1 MRRAWWRS
9 LAWLRNSR
17 ECVFSPRLP
26 AVRWA
31 TGPMKALPWLSDT
44 LRRLNPRERRVVLGG
59 ALVSATALLIV
70 LLGLPLAHHWAV
82 REATYTASREKWQ
95 RLAALTA
102 STDGL
107 RRAVDVRKGADAA
120 GEARLVTGETPALAA
135 SALQGL

>member
-1 MRRAWWRS
+1 MLRAWWRCS
-9 LAWLRNSR
+9 AGPRNSR
-17 ECVFSPRLP
+17 RCAFCPRQP
-26 AVRWA
+26 APRWA

-44 LRRLNPRERRVVLGG
+44 LRRLHPRERRVVLGG

-107 RRAVDVRKGADAA
+107 RRAVDARKGADA
-120 GEARLVTGETPALAA
+120 
-135 SALQGL
+135 